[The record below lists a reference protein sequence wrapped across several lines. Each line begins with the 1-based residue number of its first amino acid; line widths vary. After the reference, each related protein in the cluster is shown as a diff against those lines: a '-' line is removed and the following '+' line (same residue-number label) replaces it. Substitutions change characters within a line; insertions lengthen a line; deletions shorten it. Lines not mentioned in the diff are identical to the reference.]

1 MMITVGVLTLQSRVP
16 VAATEGNNLADILS
30 TVGFNYDEALAQKL
44 FFKAI
49 ETELTN
55 ESIMS
60 RIRKT
65 FAEKPQ

>member
-30 TVGFNYDEALAQKL
+30 TVRFNHDQTLAQKL
-44 FFKAI
+44 LFKAI
-49 ETELTN
+49 ETGLKN
-55 ESIMS
+55 ESIVS
-60 RIRKT
+60 KIRKT